1 MNYKIHLRNWSSF
14 KRFLRW
20 RYLRFQYVWSSR
32 DSKPKKPKKMTE
44 SERTATAIYIK
55 LLFDPGTKLYYDLHT
70 QECYLRSED
79 STLFVFLE
87 QMNVKIIN
95 TVYGY
100 DVPISRETESYL
112 LEKFRREMAIRRLQ
126 FKKEALSKVEHSLE
140 GTLEKLNQ
148 KYKNDA

>member
-1 MNYKIHLRNWSSF
+1 
-14 KRFLRW
+14 
-20 RYLRFQYVWSSR
+20 
-32 DSKPKKPKKMTE
+32 MTE